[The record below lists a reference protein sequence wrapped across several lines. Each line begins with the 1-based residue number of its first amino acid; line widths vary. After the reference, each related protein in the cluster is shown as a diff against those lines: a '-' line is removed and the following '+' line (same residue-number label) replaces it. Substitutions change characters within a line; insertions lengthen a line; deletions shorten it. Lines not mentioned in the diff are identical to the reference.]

1 MRFQWRYLAIGVLW
15 GLTVG
20 LLGGSALFVSGDMF
34 GDPGSMFA
42 KLAGPFY
49 GLIFFAASLAI
60 GIFSGIVLALG
71 SDLDVF
77 ASRRSLK
84 LAAKCAGASVALAT
98 LIVAAVVTAEESRQR
113 EIERDVDEHL
123 DDFFPIDAE
132 ARPAKDGRGAEIFI
146 GLIGRRTGNYWIEWS
161 LMDQNSRTV
170 IYEEKRMVSLMDTP
184 HSWIRHPLDCEE
196 LRNLLHVDDVAG
208 RLISL
213 SVRLDRSDTPNPPP
227 RAGDL
232 MGTSFKLPKATP

>member
-1 MRFQWRYLAIGVLW
+1 VRFQWRYLAIGVLW

-77 ASRRSLK
+77 ASRRSLR
-84 LAAKCAGASVALAT
+84 LFDL
-98 LIVAAVVTAEESRQR
+98 ES
-113 EIERDVDEHL
+113 
-123 DDFFPIDAE
+123 
-132 ARPAKDGRGAEIFI
+132 
-146 GLIGRRTGNYWIEWS
+146 S
-161 LMDQNSRTV
+161 LNCG
-170 IYEEKRMVSLMDTP
+170 Y
-184 HSWIRHPLDCEE
+184 
-196 LRNLLHVDDVAG
+196 
-208 RLISL
+208 
-213 SVRLDRSDTPNPPP
+213 
-227 RAGDL
+227 
-232 MGTSFKLPKATP
+232 